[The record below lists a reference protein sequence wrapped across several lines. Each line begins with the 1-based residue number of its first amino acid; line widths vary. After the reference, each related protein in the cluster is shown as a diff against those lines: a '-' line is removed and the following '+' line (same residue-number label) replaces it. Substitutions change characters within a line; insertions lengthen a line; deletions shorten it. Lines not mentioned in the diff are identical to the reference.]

1 MVDMSHRLSQ
11 GLAPLVWHHI
21 IIISCFPFESGTLHN
36 KVPSPKPKLSII
48 ILGYH
53 FVRWRRQSPKP
64 TLRLH
69 IHQRYSHASS
79 RLLLNRTVCRN
90 NNNNKQPRK
99 HVLHHQSSSLL
110 SWAVSPL
117 LARSK
122 NTESETLERESTRH
136 HTRHRHNTRREIWTC
151 VCIVGRS
158 QTSRTSVWLFRVH
171 LHTQSVWKPVEFH
184 RYPPTMLLLLVCRMP
199 LLEPQHHPHQPL
211 PFHHNNNSKS
221 RGCSPL
227 QQLLRMVKQPQHS
240 DDHHNHHYKEE

>member
-11 GLAPLVWHHI
+11 GLAPLVWNH

-36 KVPSPKPKLSII
+36 KVPSPKPKLYII

-90 NNNNKQPRK
+90 NNNKQPRK

-117 LARSK
+117 LSRSK
-122 NTESETLERESTRH
+122 NTESETLERAPGTTQGTATTQDERSGLV
-136 HTRHRHNTRREIWTC
+136 C
-151 VCIVGRS
+151 VGIVGRS

-171 LHTQSVWKPVEFH
+171 LHTQSVWKQAEFH

-199 LLEPQHHPHQPL
+199 LLEAQHHPHQPL

-221 RGCSPL
+221 LGCSPL

-240 DDHHNHHYKEE
+240 DDHHNHYKEE